1 MVTIQENSDE
11 VTYDGQPH
19 TIQGYTVYSISTSLY
34 TASDFTFKG
43 DAGVTKT
50 DAGTYDMLLTS
61 GHFRNENHNFSN
73 VTFVILDGQLKINPL
88 SGVTVTITEHSGT
101 YLYDGT
107 EKTVSGYDFA
117 ASSELYVESYVEFT
131 GNNTVSGTD
140 AATYDMELKDED
152 FANKNGNFT
161 NVTFTIVDGTMVINP
176 RKVTLTSATDTKV
189 YDTEPLTNNTVTV
202 SGDGFVTGEGATYN
216 VTGSQTEKG
225 SSDNTFTY
233 TLKPGT
239 KATNYDISTVEG
251 TLTVTPVTDKVTVT
265 ITENSGTA
273 LYDGTEHTVTGY
285 TVKTSNPLYTESC
298 FTFSGSQTVTGT
310 DAATYEMQLK
320 SSDFTNISKNFSN
333 VEFVIV
339 DGALTINPRPVTLTS
354 ATDSKEYDGTPLTAE
369 SVTVSATTETSGF
382 VAGEGVESYQN
393 FASVM
398 LPNETGNNTFTYTLN
413 SNTKASNYT
422 ITPVYGTLTINP
434 RTNPYAITVTAKS
447 GEREYNAQPFT
458 VSGFKEITGTGI
470 TGNIQD
476 QYDGSQKLTFTLSN
490 GATFTISGIQSTR
503 TETHVNPAAPA
514 GVDEL
519 PYSAYD
525 IPVTGTAVV
534 TDGDG
539 NDVTAQFAVTVNP
552 GTLRI
557 TPRSVQLTSGSDTK
571 KYDKSPLTNNSV
583 TVTSGSFANGDGF
596 TANVTGTQTRIGS
609 SDNEFTYQLT
619 GGADPQDYSIEYVYG
634 TLTVTPPDDYEIV
647 EKTHTE
653 AKYGLGD
660 EITFTITVENIFDTD
675 ATVTITEQEGVEF
688 LDASGNKIGNSY
700 PETTLAAG
708 AKLTVEAVYTVQ
720 EKDLLNGSFT
730 NNVSVTIKATVDD
743 TPYEGEDETSDEV
756 DDLDDPK
763 PELTVEKTVTSNPE
777 YPELGYHTGED
788 IVYQIVVTNTGNLTI
803 SNIQVSDLIS
813 IAENPVDLTLEGFN
827 GTLAPEESVTF
838 TFTHTVV
845 EEDLGKTI
853 GNKATATGTNP
864 TEDEDYEGEEIPTP
878 EAEDEAEDVKT
889 EAIRHELSITKEI
902 TNPKEVYRLQTPIRY
917 QIIIANTGN
926 VTERNV
932 TVEDVMINAAHTSF
946 RFQYTYLDGGKLV
959 DGKVVFAALAPGESR
974 TITCEYRIGAGD
986 ESNVVGNK
994 ATVTSDTVETVT
1006 SNTVEAQVETQ
1017 YELFVIYVDENWK
1030 VVSPN
1035 YWSKMSVG
1043 DHYSITSP
1051 VVDGYTANRKVVM
1064 SGEKGMPAK
1073 DVWEYVIYTKN
1084 PEEPTEPTIET
1095 DPTDPGD
1102 TTPTEPTYD
1111 LTPLPDEKTPL
1122 ADVELEGDHT
1132 CCLMHFLIML
1142 VSMILLGFYTSDR
1155 KKLQKSIFELKR
1167 ALKNEGVTVGSDD
1180 KKA

>member
-1 MVTIQENSDE
+1 MVT
-11 VTYDGQPH
+11 G
-19 TIQGYTVYSISTSLY
+19 
-34 TASDFTFKG
+34 
-43 DAGVTKT
+43 T
-50 DAGTYDMLLTS
+50 DADTYPMGLLPT
-61 GHFRNENHNFSN
+61 HFRNENHNFSN

-131 GNNTVSGTD
+131 GDDTINGTD
-140 AATYDMELKDED
+140 AATYDMNLAAGD
-152 FANKNGNFT
+152 FRNKNGNFT

-176 RKVTLTSATDTKV
+176 RTVIMTSATDSKV
-189 YDTEPLTNNTVTV
+189 YDKTPLVNKKVDVT
-202 SGDGFVTGEGATYN
+202 GDGFVTGEGATYN

-233 TLKPGT
+233 TLNVGT
-239 KATNYDISTVEG
+239 KATNYDITKVEG

-265 ITENSGTA
+265 ITENSGTE

-382 VAGEGVESYQN
+382 VAGEGVDSYQN

-398 LPNETGNNTFTYTLN
+398 LPNETADNTFEYTLKAG
-413 SNTKASNYT
+413 TKASNYD
-422 ITPVYGTLTINP
+422 IKVVPGTLTINP
-434 RTNPYAITVTAKS
+434 RTELYAITVTANS
-447 GEREYNAQPFT
+447 GSREYDATPFT
-458 VSGFKEITGTGI
+458 VSDFASITGDEITG
-470 TGNIQD
+470 NAAD
-476 QYDGSQKLTFTLSN
+476 MTFTLN
-490 GATFTISGIQSTR
+490 GKTFTISGISASR
-503 TETHVNPAAPA
+503 TETHVNPVNQA
-514 GVDEL
+514 GVDVR
-519 PYSAYD
+519 PYTGYEVAVEGLEGEDATLLISD
-525 IPVTGTAVV
+525 ENGNNVTSQFSV
-534 TDGDG
+534 TPE
-539 NDVTAQFAVTVNP
+539 N
-552 GTLRI
+552 GTLLI
-557 TPRSVQLTSGSDTK
+557 TPRRVTLISGSASK
-571 KYDKSPLTNNSV
+571 KYDKLPLTNGDV
-583 TVTSGSFANGDGF
+583 TVKAGTSFANGDGF
-596 TANVTGTQTRIGS
+596 TANVTGSQTRIGS
-609 SDNEFTYQLT
+609 SENRFTYTLT

-653 AKYGLGD
+653 AQYGLGD

-720 EKDLLNGSFT
+720 EKDLLNSSFT
-730 NNVSVTIKATVDD
+730 NNVSVTIKATVDG

-845 EEDLGKTI
+845 EENLGKTI

-864 TEDEDYEGEEIPTP
+864 TEDEDYEGEKIPTP

-902 TNPKEVYRLQTPIRY
+902 TNPKDIYKLQTPIQY
-917 QIIIANTGN
+917 QIVIANTGN

-932 TVEDVMINAAHTSF
+932 TVEDLMINAAHTSI
-946 RFQYTYLDGGKLV
+946 RFKFTDLAGGTLV
-959 DGKVVFAALAPGESR
+959 DGKVVFASLAPGESR
-974 TITCEYRIGAGD
+974 VISCEYKIGSGD
-986 ESNVVGNK
+986 ETNVVGNK

-1017 YELFVIYVDENWK
+1017 YELFIIYVDENWK

-1064 SGEKGMPAK
+1064 SGEDGMPAK